1 MGKQQSGG
9 NAKSLFVALVIPIA
23 MVIGFLIWKF
33 VMGDPSRF
41 QDNNP
46 ELNPLPGDILAT
58 MYKGGY
64 IVPILMGCFIT
75 VLTFSIERFITIGK
89 SKGSGSVEGFVRTI
103 RGLVSSNDVAGA
115 KAACTKQK

>member
-1 MGKQQSGG
+1 MSKQQSGG
-9 NAKSLFVALVIPIA
+9 SAKSIFAAIVIPLAIL
-23 MVIGFLIWKF
+23 IGFAIWKF

-58 MYKGGY
+58 MYKGGFL
-64 IVPILMGCFIT
+64 VPILIGLFIT
-75 VLTFSIERFITIGK
+75 VVTFSIERFVTIGR

-103 RGLVSSNDVAGA
+103 RGLVSSNDING
-115 KAACTKQK
+115 C